1 MSDAIQTV
9 VADTVIFLQSSIN
22 ESNVA
27 SSFLRRVAAEDIEMW
42 ISRQVIAEIRDVLTR
57 REIRAKNRRLSD
69 EDLERFIQAIEAN
82 ARLVDPMPSHVTYML
97 DPDDEHVLNLAIE
110 AQARYHV
117 SYDNDLLALMDA
129 KKPEGYAFQLVH
141 PELTIITAG
150 EFITRLNL
158 FQSKVHSSSG
168 LME

>member
-1 MSDAIQTV
+1 MQDARGEDASHGEIFSARTAIGPMAATSDWKP
-9 VADTVIFLQSSIN
+9 LN
-22 ESNVA
+22 A
-27 SSFLRRVAAEDIEMW
+27 SAGPRP
-42 ISRQVIAEIRDVLTR
+42 TR
-57 REIRAKNRRLSD
+57 
-69 EDLERFIQAIEAN
+69 
-82 ARLVDPMPSHVTYML
+82 
-97 DPDDEHVLNLAIE
+97 AIE